1 MGFDGLTHVSL
12 FQSNYREALRRV
24 YLHDDVKALPLQLD
38 TLVAERGENFSI
50 GQKQLLCIGRALLRK
65 SKIIIMDE
73 GAYLCLQLSVFLS
86 IYLYIL
92 TIPSA
97 GRATGSS
104 PLALFP
110 NTKQNSYCLC

>member
-1 MGFDGLTHVSL
+1 LGFALCRLWRGLKVLARRCTNSL
-12 FQSNYREALRRV
+12 IFLTRFSLSLHLSHYREALRRV

-73 GAYLCLQLSVFLS
+73 GAYLCL
-86 IYLYIL
+86 
-92 TIPSA
+92 
-97 GRATGSS
+97 
-104 PLALFP
+104 
-110 NTKQNSYCLC
+110 